1 MLIDKIKEDIKISLK
16 SGIAERTGVLRLL
29 ISELQNKQKEKFGGS
44 PGELSDEDAVVV
56 LQREAKK
63 RREAIELFKKG
74 NRGDLIKKE
83 ENELKVIGEYLPQQL
98 TPAEIKAVVE
108 KLKTKGLADF
118 NSIMR
123 ETMKE
128 LKGRADGK
136 LVGEIVKEVL
146 Q

>member
-1 MLIDKIKEDIKISLK
+1 MLTDRIKEDLKNSLK
-16 SGIAERTGVLRLL
+16 SGASERAGILRLF
-29 ISELQNKQKEKFGGS
+29 IAELQNKQKEKFGGS
-44 PGELSDEDAVVV
+44 PGALSDEDATAV

-63 RREAIELFKKG
+63 RREAIELFRKG
-74 NRGDLIKKE
+74 NRVDLVKKE

-98 TPAEIKAVVE
+98 TRAEIKAAVE

-118 NSIMR
+118 NSLMR
-123 ETMKE
+123 ESMKE

-136 LVGEIVKEVL
+136 LVGEIVKEIL